1 MKKVIGLAVATM
13 AAGLVALPA
22 AAQKGN
28 DDMAPA
34 RLEALDAQAKAAS
47 FHIMHARAVEI
58 AKANG
63 LVSIREVELEHGSN
77 WKVEGRDANGVKLEI
92 ELSGHDGKV
101 LKVERD

>member
-77 WKVEGRDANGVKLEI
+77 WKWAATPMASSSNSSCQTMTARF
-92 ELSGHDGKV
+92 
-101 LKVERD
+101 